1 MSEARLRYIAAKNYF
16 QSALMLYRS
25 PDRATG
31 GREVITIL
39 PLCMLTA
46 FALELYLKAWLLASN
61 EPSNHVRA
69 YGHRLRDLVESCIN
83 HGLPYQPELLKLVGQ
98 VMEGH
103 GDYTYRYLEAG
114 GEEKY
119 PPDWPHAF
127 EVLRWL
133 DTVVDEKAG
142 VSAAHGLTAGH

>member
-16 QSALMLYRS
+16 QSAFMLYRS

-46 FALELYLKAWLLASN
+46 FALELYFKAWLLDSK
-61 EPSNHVRA
+61 EPSKVVKA
-69 YGHRLRDLVESCIN
+69 YGHRLTDLVQSCIT
-83 HGLPYQPELLKLVGQ
+83 HDLPYQPELLKLVGQ

-103 GDYTYRYLEAG
+103 GDYTYRYLEADG
-114 GEEKY
+114 VVSF
-119 PPDWPHAF
+119 PPDWDHAF
-127 EVLRWL
+127 KVIEWL
-133 DTVVDEKAG
+133 DTVVDEKVGA
-142 VSAAHGLTAGH
+142 SAAYGLKPGR